1 MVFFQEHK
9 RPVSDYVFLGMPL
22 SRSNSLTYRTARG
35 KKDQKLRPLMSWM
48 LVPIRQIFL
57 QILKSG
63 NCFLNNYFS
72 NINNGLKIQPNN
84 PFKNIKYIPSSLS
97 THNWYSCKKLLPWLL
112 LCSGLCSSNRCTIE
126 STPLPI

>member
-48 LVPIRQIFL
+48 LVPIRQIFS

-63 NCFLNNYFS
+63 NCFINNYFS

-84 PFKNIKYIPSSLS
+84 PL
-97 THNWYSCKKLLPWLL
+97 KKQSIFPRL
-112 LCSGLCSSNRCTIE
+112 
-126 STPLPI
+126 

>member
-48 LVPIRQIFL
+48 LVPIRQIFS

-63 NCFLNNYFS
+63 NCFINNYFS

-84 PFKNIKYIPSSLS
+84 PLEKHKVYSLVSKYTQLVF
-97 THNWYSCKKLLPWLL
+97 L
-112 LCSGLCSSNRCTIE
+112 
-126 STPLPI
+126 